1 MNTNKDCLIY
11 MRTSTLTNKD
21 GDSGHRQKSSIMK
34 WVKSNGY
41 SVKGEYCDIE
51 SGQMD
56 TFERPEFM
64 NMISDSE
71 RLGIKVL
78 VFSDQ
83 SRLSRDIIV
92 QESTYR
98 LLS

>member
-1 MNTNKDCLIY
+1 
-11 MRTSTLTNKD
+11 
-21 GDSGHRQKSSIMK
+21 
-34 WVKSNGY
+34 
-41 SVKGEYCDIE
+41 
-51 SGQMD
+51 MD